1 MQIEKQSD
9 RKAVATTENAGKEPS
24 VRSEEPHL
32 RLQRRFRKQQI
43 FTEGYSPLYSR
54 MLGLL
59 ADWLSAG
66 QGDELSRWLLAVAS
80 RRASFDVPLLLL
92 AGLHREVLAGNP
104 QMHALARFFPSV
116 GGSQAADSEE
126 LGDSL
131 RRALLAGRTELA
143 AFVAGATVQTNE
155 TGRGLCWLLPTL
167 YPGWSAMHLV
177 ELGASAGLNLA
188 ADQRHYRLICA
199 ADGSDRGNG
208 SGGETMLELGCGEP
222 DQFVVVGEGD
232 FQPPPATGTPL
243 ILSRQ
248 GCDVAPLALDSER
261 DEQTLAAFVWAD
273 QLQRLA
279 LLRQGLAALRRVSR
293 PQAPVRIHPAN
304 LPGDLARLLNER
316 VSPLGDAPIVLYN
329 TYLTTY
335 LHERGALLR
344 PQLAVWAER
353 HPQPVLWL
361 QWETLWQGPKPPHF
375 GWLGWTADVWIKG
388 RHRCWQLAWAHPHG
402 GRIQWLPGLADWAG
416 FWQGHRA

>member
-1 MQIEKQSD
+1 MQSEKPSD
-9 RKAVATTENAGKEPS
+9 HRAVSAAEGPDLAPS
-24 VRSEEPHL
+24 GRNEEPHH
-32 RLQRRFRKQQI
+32 RLQRRFRKQQT

-66 QGDELSRWLLAVAS
+66 QNDELSRWLLAVAA

-104 QMHALARFFPSV
+104 QVQALARFFPSV
-116 GGSQAADSEE
+116 GGRQTADSEE

-131 RRALLAGRTELA
+131 RQAVLALRTELA
-143 AFVAGATVQTNE
+143 AFVAVATVQTNE

-188 ADQRHYRLICA
+188 ADLRHYRLICT
-199 ADGSDRGNG
+199 ADESGRGR
-208 SGGETMLELGCGEP
+208 GGEALLELGCGEP
-222 DQFVVVGEGD
+222 DQFVVVGDGN
-232 FQPPPATGTPL
+232 FQPPPAIDTPL
-243 ILSRQ
+243 IQSRQ
-248 GCDVAPLALDSER
+248 GCDLAPLALDSER

-279 LLRQGLAALRRVSR
+279 LLRQGLAALRRVDQ
-293 PQAPVRIHPAN
+293 PQSPVRIHRAN
-304 LPGDLARLLNER
+304 LPGDLPRLLNER
-316 VSPLGDAPIVLYN
+316 VSPLRDAPVVLYN

-335 LHERGALLR
+335 LHDKGALLQ
-344 PQLAVWAER
+344 PHLAAWAAR

-361 QWETLWQGPKPPHF
+361 QWETLWLGPKPPHF
-375 GWLGWTADVWIKG
+375 GWLGWTADVWING
-388 RHRCWQLAWAHPHG
+388 RHRCWQLAWVHPHG
-402 GRIQWLPGLADWAG
+402 RRIQWLPGLADWAG
-416 FWQGHRA
+416 FWQGYRA

>member
-1 MQIEKQSD
+1 MQAEKQSD
-9 RKAVATTENAGKEPS
+9 HRAVAAAEGADLEPS
-24 VRSEEPHL
+24 GRNEEQHH
-32 RLQRRFRKQQI
+32 RLQRRFRKQQT

-66 QGDELSRWLLAVAS
+66 QGDELSRWLLAVAA

-104 QMHALARFFPSV
+104 QVQALARFFPSV
-116 GGSQAADSEE
+116 GGSHVADSED

-131 RRALLAGRTELA
+131 RQAVLALRTELA
-143 AFVAGATVQTNE
+143 AFVAVATVQTNE

-167 YPGWSAMHLV
+167 YPGWPAMHLV

-188 ADQRHYRLICA
+188 ADLRHYRLLGG
-199 ADGSDRGNG
+199 ADENDRGRDV
-208 SGGETMLELGCGEP
+208 TTLLELGRGQPE
-222 DQFVVVGEGD
+222 QFVVVGEGE
-232 FQPPPATGTPL
+232 FQPPRSNSTPL

-248 GCDVAPLALDSER
+248 GCDLAPLALDSER
-261 DEQTLAAFVWAD
+261 DEQTLTAFVWAD

-279 LLRQGLAALRRVSR
+279 LLRQGLAALRRVNQ
-293 PQAPVRIHPAN
+293 PHTPVRVHQAN
-304 LPGDLARLLNER
+304 LPDDLAPLLSER
-316 VSPLGDAPIVLYN
+316 VSPLDDAPIVLYN
-329 TYLTTY
+329 TYITTY
-335 LHERGALLR
+335 LHDKGASLR
-344 PQLAVWAER
+344 PQLAAWAER

-361 QWETLWQGPKPPHF
+361 QWETLWQGPQPPHF

-388 RHRCWQLAWAHPHG
+388 RHRCWHLACVHPHG

-416 FWQGHRA
+416 FWQGYRA